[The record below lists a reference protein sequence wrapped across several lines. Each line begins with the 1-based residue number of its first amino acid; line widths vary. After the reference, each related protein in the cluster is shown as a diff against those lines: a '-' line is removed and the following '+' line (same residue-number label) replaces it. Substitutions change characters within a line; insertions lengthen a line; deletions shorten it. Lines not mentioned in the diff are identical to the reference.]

1 LTLLIADLI
10 FDARTV
16 EPSILMRFEAKM
28 GELWMLESRGWSLL
42 MLEIVIGSGAD
53 RLWGR
58 DFYPF

>member
-1 LTLLIADLI
+1 
-10 FDARTV
+10 
-16 EPSILMRFEAKM
+16 MRFEAKM